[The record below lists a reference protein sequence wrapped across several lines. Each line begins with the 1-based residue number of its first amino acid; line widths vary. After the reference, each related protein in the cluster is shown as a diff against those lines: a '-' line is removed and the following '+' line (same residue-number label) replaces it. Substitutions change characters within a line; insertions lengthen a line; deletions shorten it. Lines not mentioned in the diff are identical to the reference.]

1 MSERSGDPD
10 LADCLERYFQP
21 KGRVAVPPVKFRPA
35 IDELDEEL
43 LRAALGDAGA
53 IERVESLMS
62 ELARLGELNK
72 LPEGFDDLWQV
83 ARQAFGS
90 KR

>member
-1 MSERSGDPD
+1 VSERSGDPD

-43 LRAALGDAGA
+43 LRAALGPDAAKA
-53 IERVESLMS
+53 IAYLRDCYR
-62 ELARLGELNK
+62 RLG
-72 LPEGFDDLWQV
+72 
-83 ARQAFGS
+83 
-90 KR
+90 